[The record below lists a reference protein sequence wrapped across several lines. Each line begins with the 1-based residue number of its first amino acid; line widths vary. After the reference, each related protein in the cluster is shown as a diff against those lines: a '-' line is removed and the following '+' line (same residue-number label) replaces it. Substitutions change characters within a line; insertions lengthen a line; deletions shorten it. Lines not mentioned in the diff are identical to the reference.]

1 MKVVGILQDLS
12 GPKIRTGR
20 LKGGGPVDLKEGE
33 LIRIVAGDGEG
44 TAAEIYTTYAE
55 LVRKVRPAGRLLID
69 DGRVELEV
77 VETTGETVI
86 ARVVVE
92 FIRSFSRDWH
102 PKGLTVVILE
112 VIMTVTDPPVKLL
125 RRLIPQLTIGA
136 VRFDLSIMV
145 LLLVAF
151 IGMQLAFGAAA

>member
-1 MKVVGILQDLS
+1 MSQFFQILGFALF
-12 GPKIRTGR
+12 
-20 LKGGGPVDLKEGE
+20 VFW
-33 LIRIVAGDGEG
+33 
-44 TAAEIYTTYAE
+44 
-55 LVRKVRPAGRLLID
+55 LL
-69 DGRVELEV
+69 L
-77 VETTGETVI
+77 I

-112 VIMTVTDPPVKLL
+112 LIMTVTDPPVRLL

-136 VRFDLSIMV
+136 VRFDLTIMV
-145 LLLVAF
+145 LLLLAF

>member
-1 MKVVGILQDLS
+1 MS
-12 GPKIRTGR
+12 HP
-20 LKGGGPVDLKEGE
+20 
-33 LIRIVAGDGEG
+33 
-44 TAAEIYTTYAE
+44 
-55 LVRKVRPAGRLLID
+55 LLIKD
-69 DGRVELEV
+69 RLYLSLFFEILGFALFVFWLLL
-77 VETTGETVI
+77 I

-102 PKGLTVVILE
+102 PRGVTVVILE
-112 VIMTVTDPPVKLL
+112 LIMTVTDPPVKLL

-151 IGMQLAFGAAA
+151 IGMQLAFGAAV

>member
-1 MKVVGILQDLS
+1 MSLFFTILGLA
-12 GPKIRTGR
+12 
-20 LKGGGPVDLKEGE
+20 LF
-33 LIRIVAGDGEG
+33 AFW
-44 TAAEIYTTYAE
+44 
-55 LVRKVRPAGRLLID
+55 LL
-69 DGRVELEV
+69 L
-77 VETTGETVI
+77 I

-102 PKGLTVVILE
+102 PKGFTVVVLE
-112 VIMTVTDPPVKLL
+112 IIMTLTDPPVRLL
-125 RRLIPQLTIGA
+125 RRLIPQLTVGA

>member
-1 MKVVGILQDLS
+1 MAHFFAILGFALF
-12 GPKIRTGR
+12 IFW
-20 LKGGGPVDLKEGE
+20 
-33 LIRIVAGDGEG
+33 
-44 TAAEIYTTYAE
+44 
-55 LVRKVRPAGRLLID
+55 LL
-69 DGRVELEV
+69 L
-77 VETTGETVI
+77 I

-102 PKGLTVVILE
+102 PRGITVVILE

-136 VRFDLSIMV
+136 VRLDLSIMV

-151 IGMQLAFGAAA
+151 IGMQWRSARRADGLQLSSRL

>member
-1 MKVVGILQDLS
+1 VCGVCRHRGVGTLALAARRAADIRVILIGKVGASQLVVFFQILGFALF
-12 GPKIRTGR
+12 IFW
-20 LKGGGPVDLKEGE
+20 
-33 LIRIVAGDGEG
+33 
-44 TAAEIYTTYAE
+44 
-55 LVRKVRPAGRLLID
+55 LL
-69 DGRVELEV
+69 L
-77 VETTGETVI
+77 I

-92 FIRSFSRDWH
+92 FIRSFSRDWR
-102 PKGLTVVILE
+102 PTGITVVILE
-112 VIMTVTDPPVKLL
+112 IIMSITDPPVKLL